1 MVVVF
6 PPPITNFLNIIE
18 NLIYFY
24 NEIENINE
32 INEVFINSKIN
43 FINFLEEII
52 NQTIDDWELIK
63 QTIPINT
70 TFINSMQKN
79 INELNNIF
87 EKIKTETEKIIIDDI
102 DNSII
107 EKIVK
112 NTVLIIRV
120 NNTVGEILK
129 NQKFVSTYPI
139 IDKFLKI
146 FWMYIQNIKNLEN
159 FPIDLM
165 IRYLFGSARLI
176 ENLEKQIKNEK
187 ETLQKIKIEN
197 EGEVKKI
204 LEQQESLIEAQ
215 KYALGA
221 AYQLITGEINLIEDP
236 ELPNKIF
243 IQINQASNTFFIL
256 ERNKNQKIN
265 IIEIIKNYEILS
277 EEQKQ
282 SILTFLKNTIFRI
295 ILNPLFINNN
305 IEKINEIE
313 YLLGILKTTTEEFY
327 EYIEKIEFIG
337 NLIKDF
343 ENLEDKNID
352 SEPKPI
358 REILNALFLF
368 LNYNLPLTTFINLLV
383 NIKNTLRTFIL
394 LNLSNVLKIDET
406 MQNIENLIKHSMKY
420 IIHPENFENVY
431 LNFLSFYSIFR
442 ELYKEVECLINQ
454 KLICPSC
461 KTENDFFS
469 QKCINCNLPFPLSIE
484 KLVINSLQNSP
495 LLIQNYVLEL
505 INNLF
510 IKREKENTLYHL
522 ENTIKELS
530 NLEKNLKPE
539 NQEKEIIRQLIIT
552 IEKIKNDIEND
563 TEETE
568 ILEEILKFL
577 EYIQF
582 LRQFFELPEV

>member
-277 EEQKQ
+277 KEQKQ

-406 MQNIENLIKHSMKY
+406 MQNIENLIRHSMKY

-469 QKCINCNLPFPLSIE
+469 
-484 KLVINSLQNSP
+484 
-495 LLIQNYVLEL
+495 
-505 INNLF
+505 
-510 IKREKENTLYHL
+510 
-522 ENTIKELS
+522 
-530 NLEKNLKPE
+530 
-539 NQEKEIIRQLIIT
+539 
-552 IEKIKNDIEND
+552 
-563 TEETE
+563 
-568 ILEEILKFL
+568 
-577 EYIQF
+577 
-582 LRQFFELPEV
+582 

>member
-1 MVVVF
+1 MVVIF

-18 NLIYFY
+18 ILIYFY

-32 INEVFINSKIN
+32 IKETFINNKIN
-43 FINFLEEII
+43 FINFLEDTI
-52 NQTIDDWELIK
+52 NQITDDWELIK
-63 QTIPINT
+63 QTMPINT
-70 TFINSMQKN
+70 TFMNTMQKN

-87 EKIKTETEKIIIDDI
+87 EKIRIETEKITIENI
-102 DNSII
+102 DNSIM

-112 NTVLIIRV
+112 NTVLIIKV

-159 FPIDLM
+159 FPVDLL
-165 IRYLFGSARLI
+165 IRYLFGSVRLT

-187 ETLQKIKIEN
+187 ETLEKIKIDN
-197 EGEVKKI
+197 KGEIRKI
-204 LEQQESLIEAQ
+204 LEQQEYLIEAQ

-221 AYQLITGEINLIEDP
+221 AYQLITGEINLTEDP

-256 ERNKNQKIN
+256 EKNKNQKVN
-265 IIEIIKNYEILS
+265 ITEITKNYEVLS

-282 SILTFLKNTIFRI
+282 SILTFLKNTIFKI
-295 ILNPLFINNN
+295 IINPLFINNK

-313 YLLGILKTTTEEFY
+313 YLLTILKTTPEEFY
-327 EYIEKIEFIG
+327 QHFQKIELIE

-343 ENLEDKNID
+343 SQHEDKNID
-352 SEPKPI
+352 SEPRPI

-368 LNYNLPLTTFINLLV
+368 LNYNLPLTTFINLLI
-383 NIKNTLRTFIL
+383 NIKNTLRIFIL
-394 LNLSNVLKIDET
+394 LNLSNTFKIDET
-406 MQNIENLIKHSMKY
+406 MQSIENLITYSIKY
-420 IIHPENFENVY
+420 IINLENFENVY
-431 LNFLSFYSIFR
+431 LNFLNFYSIFK
-442 ELYKEVECLINQ
+442 ELYKEVEQLINQ
-454 KLICPSC
+454 KIVCPSC
-461 KTENDFFS
+461 KAENDFFS
-469 QKCINCNLPFPLSIE
+469 QKCINCNFPFPTSTE
-484 KLVINSLQNSP
+484 KLLINNLQNSP

-510 IKREKENTLYHL
+510 IKREKENALFHL
-522 ENTIKELS
+522 ENTIKELL

-539 NQEKEIIRQLIIT
+539 NQEIEIIRHLIII
-552 IEKIKNDIEND
+552 IERIKDKIEND
-563 TEETE
+563 SKETE

-577 EYIQF
+577 EYIQP